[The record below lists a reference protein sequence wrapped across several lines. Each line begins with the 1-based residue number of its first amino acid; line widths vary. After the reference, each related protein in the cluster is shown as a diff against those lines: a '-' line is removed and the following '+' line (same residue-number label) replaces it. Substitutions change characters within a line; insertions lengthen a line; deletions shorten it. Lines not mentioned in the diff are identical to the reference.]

1 MEVVVDTNIVFSAM
15 LNIDSSIAQIL
26 LFNKTEIN
34 FYSCNFLKF
43 EIAKHRLRIIKLTGY
58 SEIQFA
64 EIEFLVT
71 KNIQFLNHE
80 LIDDEIMSKSKEL
93 LIDVDLDDVPF
104 LAMAKNLNA
113 KLWTGDKKLI
123 KGLKKKG
130 FNDIVSTE
138 DLASIKD

>member
-1 MEVVVDTNIVFSAM
+1 M
-15 LNIDSSIAQIL
+15 
-26 LFNKTEIN
+26 
-34 FYSCNFLKF
+34 
-43 EIAKHRLRIIKLTGY
+43 
-58 SEIQFA
+58 
-64 EIEFLVT
+64 
-71 KNIQFLNHE
+71 NHE

>member
-1 MEVVVDTNIVFSAM
+1 
-15 LNIDSSIAQIL
+15 
-26 LFNKTEIN
+26 
-34 FYSCNFLKF
+34 
-43 EIAKHRLRIIKLTGY
+43 
-58 SEIQFA
+58 
-64 EIEFLVT
+64 
-71 KNIQFLNHE
+71 
-80 LIDDEIMSKSKEL
+80 MSKSKEL